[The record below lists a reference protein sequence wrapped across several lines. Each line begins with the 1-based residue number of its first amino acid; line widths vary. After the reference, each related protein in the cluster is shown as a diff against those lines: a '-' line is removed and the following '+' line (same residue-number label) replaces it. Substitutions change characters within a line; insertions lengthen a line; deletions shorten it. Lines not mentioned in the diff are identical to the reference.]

1 MIKTLINTN
10 GRGEKVIIRRQLG
23 SGNPRDNEGAAFDIQ
38 FKNLSGE
45 VKHCFLT
52 YKEVKTLAQELGAA
66 LHEADAEY
74 KEELAGNEEEY
85 HQSYDDYIY
94 ERNTDE
100 LLLKDT
106 RTVSELTTDIMKG
119 FMGC

>member
-1 MIKTLINTN
+1 MIKTLIKNN
-10 GRGEKVIIRRQLG
+10 GRGEKVIIRRQLA
-23 SGNPRDNEGAAFDIQ
+23 SGNPRDNDGAAFDIQ
-38 FKNLSGE
+38 FKNLGGE
-45 VKHCFLT
+45 VKHCLLT

-74 KEELAGNEEEY
+74 QEELASGEDY

-94 ERNTDE
+94 ERNKDE
-100 LLLKDT
+100 LLLQDT

-119 FMGC
+119 FIGC